1 MSRTRRIVGATAV
14 GYLHQA
20 TIVVVGLWLTPF
32 LLRRIGQHDLG
43 LWLVAG
49 QLLGYIALMDL
60 GVIAILPRE
69 VAFASG
75 QQGID
80 TRAQIADL
88 IAAVRRIVRW
98 QLVGLGVACVGIWLL
113 LPAEWESLRWPLAWV
128 FAAFVVCYP
137 LRVPAAALQGL
148 QDLPFLA
155 VVQMVGWALSTAV
168 TILLVL
174 FGARLSAL
182 VAGWVAGLMVPA
194 IAATW
199 RLRRQWRLPRGGT
212 GSRAVRPYFN
222 HSMWVS
228 VSQIAQVLVNGSDVL
243 LVGRLLGAAAVV
255 PYSCT
260 GKLIT
265 VFANHPQLLMHAA
278 QPALTE
284 LRASGTRDHLARVS
298 MMLSQAMLI
307 MSGALVVVIIPVN
320 QFFVHW
326 WVGTAQYGGTTLTVA
341 FALMMLL
348 RHWNVAV
355 VYTLFCFGY
364 ERQISMTSLVD
375 GVVAVVATPLLVLR
389 FGAIG
394 APIASML
401 GVALVS
407 LPVNLRSV
415 ALEMGLDVR
424 TFLRPFATLMGLI
437 VASTGAAVAATVWIA
452 PSRFVPTI
460 MTAALMSTC
469 YGAIMVPLVWRSPLR
484 NYIDAG
490 LVSRFR
496 RRPPDDA
503 QIAAG
508 QVPEPGSVACAGPKS
523 G

>member
-1 MSRTRRIVGATAV
+1 MSRTRRIIGATAV

-49 QLLGYIALMDL
+49 QLLGYLALMDL

-80 TRAQIADL
+80 TTAHIAEL
-88 IAAVRRIVRW
+88 IASVRRIVRW
-98 QLVGLGVACVGIWLL
+98 QLVGLAAACVGVWLL

-128 FAAFVVCYP
+128 FAAFVACYP
-137 LRVPAAALQGL
+137 LRIPAAALQGL

-155 VVQMVGWALSTAV
+155 KVQMVGWALSTAV

-182 VAGWVAGLMVPA
+182 VAGWVAGLTVPA
-194 IAATW
+194 VAATW
-199 RLRRQWRLPRGGT
+199 RLRHHWRLPHNT
-212 GSRAVRPYFN
+212 AGSRAIRPYFS

-243 LVGRLLGAAAVV
+243 LVGKLLGAGAVV

-284 LRASGTRDHLARVS
+284 LRAAGRREHLASVS

-326 WVGTAQYGGTTLTVA
+326 WVGTAQYGGTALTLA

-364 ERQISMTSLVD
+364 ERQLSMTSLFD
-375 GVVAVVATPLLVLR
+375 GIVAVAATPILVMK

-401 GVALVS
+401 GVAVVS

-415 ALEMGLDVR
+415 ALEMGLDIR
-424 TFLRPFATLMGLI
+424 AFLRPFATLLALI
-437 VASTGAAVAATVWIA
+437 VTTTSAAVAATVWVA
-452 PSRFVPTI
+452 PTRFLPTV
-460 MTAALMSTC
+460 MTVALMAAC
-469 YGAIMVPLVWRSPLR
+469 YSAIMVPLVWRSPLR

-490 LVSRFR
+490 LISVFR
-496 RRPPDDA
+496 RRSPADE
-503 QIAAG
+503 QAAADQG
-508 QVPEPGSVACAGPKS
+508 LEPASVAYAGPKN